1 MAILACIDCIHFIRP
16 EHHNNLMTAKCGHEF
31 EINFVT
37 GERDY
42 KYADLVRKH
51 GPCTPHAVYF
61 EPISDPK
68 MQEFD
73 DQDGEHLK
81 PKGAPF

>member
-1 MAILACIDCIHFIRP
+1 MTIHACVDCIHFIP
-16 EHHNNLMTAKCGHEF
+16 HPANNHSLSRCGHEF

-42 KYADLVRKH
+42 KFCEIVRKH
-51 GPCTPHAVYF
+51 GPCYPHSVYF
-61 EPISDPK
+61 EPAQDPRY
-68 MQEFD
+68 QELD

-81 PKGAPF
+81 TKGAPF